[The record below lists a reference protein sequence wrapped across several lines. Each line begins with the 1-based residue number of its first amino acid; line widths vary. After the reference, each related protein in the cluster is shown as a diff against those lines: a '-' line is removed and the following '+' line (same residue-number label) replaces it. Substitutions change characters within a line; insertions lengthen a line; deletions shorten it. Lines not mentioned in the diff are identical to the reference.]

1 MGLSSYY
8 ENEAGVA
15 EIPENAAPVA
25 ASDTPA
31 PPAAATGEPKPSPG
45 RQQVGNIRTFESDD
59 EDSDSDMVRFFELFF
74 TVTI

>member
-15 EIPENAAPVA
+15 EIPGNAAPVA
-25 ASDTPA
+25 ASDTT
-31 PPAAATGEPKPSPG
+31 PPLAAAAAEPKPSPA
-45 RQQVGNIRTFESDD
+45 RQNVGNIRTFESDD
-59 EDSDSDMVRFFELFF
+59 EDSDSDMVRFFENF